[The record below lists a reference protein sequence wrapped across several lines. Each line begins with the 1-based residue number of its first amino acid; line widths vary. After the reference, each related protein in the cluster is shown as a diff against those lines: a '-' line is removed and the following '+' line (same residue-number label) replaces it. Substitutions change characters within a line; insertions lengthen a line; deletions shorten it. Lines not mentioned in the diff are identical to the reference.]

1 MRLVRRIYQY
11 LVLLII
17 VSSSVSFA
25 DDHESVV
32 DELAWGEALFFHFQD
47 NKIEALTR
55 LSARLEQGRLDK
67 NRSQAEL
74 LLAGI
79 LLDYGLPT
87 QAEDLLQNLGSLKDS
102 PDKAARMYLANARV
116 YYQQQQY
123 QQAQASLELVDFE
136 QLTRREKTQAS
147 FMLAQI
153 QFGLGD
159 FTSSA
164 QTLAQVEDSGNLQLY
179 AKYNLGISLLNVDNS
194 QSQTQAIAT
203 LSQVANS
210 EIIDQE
216 QYALADQAKLALGLH
231 ALNQSR
237 YEDADQILKSVRL
250 DGLVSDDALLL
261 LGWNAMNQQAYDQAL
276 GYWVSLAGKEDILSP
291 VVQEAWLAVPYV
303 WQMKGDKTKA
313 RSGYETAIRIQARAQ
328 QRLDQLKQGS
338 MWRDILMDN
347 KSKAIIQSQA
357 LYQQLIANPAFYE
370 LKDQWQE
377 LHELD
382 NLLTEQAR
390 VVPVMALS
398 VKEQRDRFFNK
409 SAEAKTLIADIDIQ
423 QVEQQIFSYQQALE
437 QQLSMPISPGLMSE
451 KESSIWTR
459 LERSKETLSLVEQ
472 TDEMTDKKEQVR
484 RLNGVFY
491 WQYHRDLN
499 QKQWQATQSQQQ
511 LEREYQAL
519 KKQHN
524 SLVQIIEQAQPP
536 IEIDA
541 NKLTSLT
548 TRIDNLKNQISLV
561 KTALE
566 QDMANVY
573 QDFLMQRQYALDNL
587 AEQANLSLARL
598 SFEAATQGLE
608 ND

>member
-1 MRLVRRIYQY
+1 MRLVRGLQHY
-11 LVLLII
+11 LILLIVI
-17 VSSSVSFA
+17 SSSAIFGEEE
-25 DDHESVV
+25 ESVV

-67 NRSQAEL
+67 NKSQAEL

-87 QAEDLLQNLGSLKDS
+87 QAESLLKNLDSLKDS

-123 QQAQASLELVDFE
+123 AKAKNSLDLVDFE

-153 QFGLGD
+153 QFGLGE
-159 FTSSA
+159 FSNSA
-164 QTLAQVEDSGNLQLY
+164 RTLGEIEDSGNLQLY
-179 AKYNLGISLLNVDNS
+179 ARYNLGISLLNVDDNE
-194 QSQTQAIAT
+194 SQTRAIT
-203 LSQVANS
+203 VLNQVANI
-210 EIIDQE
+210 EAIDQE

-231 ALNQSR
+231 ALNQQR
-237 YEDADQILKSVRL
+237 YEDANQILQSIRL

-261 LGWNAMNQQAYDQAL
+261 LGWNAMNQQAYDVAL

-303 WQMKGDKTKA
+303 WQMKGDRARA
-313 RSGYETAIRIQARAQ
+313 RSGYETAIKIQQRAQ
-328 QRLDQLKQGS
+328 QRLDELKQGS
-338 MWRDILMDN
+338 MWRDILLDD
-347 KSKAIIQSQA
+347 KTRAITQSQA
-357 LYQQLIANPAFYE
+357 LYQQLIAHPAFYE

-377 LHELD
+377 LDELD
-382 NLLTEQAR
+382 SLLTEKAK

-398 VKEQRDRFFNK
+398 VSEQRDRFFNK
-409 SAEAKTLIADIDIQ
+409 SAQARTILEAIDLQ
-423 QVEQQIFSYQQALE
+423 SVEQQITSYQDSLE
-437 QQLSMPISPGLMSE
+437 QQLAMPIAPGLMTE

-459 LERSKETLSLVEQ
+459 LERSKDTLSMVEQ
-472 TDEMTDKKEQVR
+472 SDEMADKKEQVR

-491 WQYHRDLN
+491 WQYHRDLSA
-499 QKQWQATQSQQQ
+499 KQWQATRSQQQ
-511 LEREYQAL
+511 LEREYQTL
-519 KKQHN
+519 KEQHD
-524 SLVQIIEQAQPP
+524 SLVQIIEQAKPP

-541 NKLTSLT
+541 DKLTSLT
-548 TRIDNLKNQISLV
+548 TRIDAMRDEISRV
-561 KTALE
+561 KVALE
-566 QDMANVY
+566 LDMASVY
-573 QDFLMQRQYALDNL
+573 QAFLLQRQNALDNL